1 MTFCDLTKEKQEI
14 IKDDYNQRNSENK
27 SLEEIAEI
35 YKNCFFIYSGKVRA

>member
-35 YKNCFFIYSGKVRA
+35 YKNCFFIYSGK